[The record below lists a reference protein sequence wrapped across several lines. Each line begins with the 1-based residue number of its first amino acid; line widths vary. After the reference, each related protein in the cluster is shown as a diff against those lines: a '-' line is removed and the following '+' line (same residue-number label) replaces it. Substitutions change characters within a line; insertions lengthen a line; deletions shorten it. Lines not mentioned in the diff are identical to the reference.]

1 MNSISS
7 VGKASPNPSV
17 EAIDK
22 AMKQRIGE
30 IRTGMPGEII
40 SFDAG
45 TCMATV
51 KPLCNIILQMEIF

>member
-1 MNSISS
+1 MNSTSSRAISS
-7 VGKASPNPSV
+7 AGKANPNPSV

-45 TCMATV
+45 T
-51 KPLCNIILQMEIF
+51 